1 MAVVDIIEFLLMAL
15 EVTGK
20 FKGKNFHLQKKDE
33 SFTWRSSYS
42 WSYVYFLQC
51 TLSIFLNIILYL
63 IQSLTSLTFS
73 IWHAESSVWYFIV
86 RSLGVTWTIQ
96 DHILGI
102 LIL

>member
-51 TLSIFLNIILYL
+51 RHN
-63 IQSLTSLTFS
+63 
-73 IWHAESSVWYFIV
+73 H
-86 RSLGVTWTIQ
+86 
-96 DHILGI
+96 HILSHERENFTKFMATD
-102 LIL
+102 

>member
-51 TLSIFLNIILYL
+51 MEDKSAEIIQGR
-63 IQSLTSLTFS
+63 IQTMMDDKDEKVELKIKKFNKSEDV
-73 IWHAESSVWYFIV
+73 IP
-86 RSLGVTWTIQ
+86 
-96 DHILGI
+96 
-102 LIL
+102 

>member
-51 TLSIFLNIILYL
+51 NYFAFNVKVILGL
-63 IQSLTSLTFS
+63 
-73 IWHAESSVWYFIV
+73 ESSHTD
-86 RSLGVTWTIQ
+86 G
-96 DHILGI
+96 
-102 LIL
+102 

>member
-51 TLSIFLNIILYL
+51 
-63 IQSLTSLTFS
+63 
-73 IWHAESSVWYFIV
+73 
-86 RSLGVTWTIQ
+86 
-96 DHILGI
+96 DD
-102 LIL
+102 

>member
-51 TLSIFLNIILYL
+51 S
-63 IQSLTSLTFS
+63 QSPIPPNPSQPP
-73 IWHAESSVWYFIV
+73 WESFKEAS
-86 RSLGVTWTIQ
+86 
-96 DHILGI
+96 
-102 LIL
+102 

>member
-51 TLSIFLNIILYL
+51 SMTYHVARQMKLVL
-63 IQSLTSLTFS
+63 QKATK
-73 IWHAESSVWYFIV
+73 
-86 RSLGVTWTIQ
+86 
-96 DHILGI
+96 
-102 LIL
+102 

>member
-1 MAVVDIIEFLLMAL
+1 MTVVDRIEFLLMAL

-51 TLSIFLNIILYL
+51 TLESYSAFGFVLYPDYLLGCSFLKTASIYFYPLVLLMLVFEPDHVCPTLNN
-63 IQSLTSLTFS
+63 
-73 IWHAESSVWYFIV
+73 
-86 RSLGVTWTIQ
+86 R
-96 DHILGI
+96 
-102 LIL
+102 

>member
-51 TLSIFLNIILYL
+51 ETLSHSHLG
-63 IQSLTSLTFS
+63 TFGHKKMGLFGLKS
-73 IWHAESSVWYFIV
+73 DPLLPIKNWDI
-86 RSLGVTWTIQ
+86 
-96 DHILGI
+96 
-102 LIL
+102 

>member
-51 TLSIFLNIILYL
+51 KQLDYLEIIIISAWAELGRLYF
-63 IQSLTSLTFS
+63 SLL
-73 IWHAESSVWYFIV
+73 VN
-86 RSLGVTWTIQ
+86 
-96 DHILGI
+96 GI
-102 LIL
+102 KKMHNH

>member
-1 MAVVDIIEFLLMAL
+1 MTVVDRIEFLLMAL

-51 TLSIFLNIILYL
+51 IHGTMRYP
-63 IQSLTSLTFS
+63 
-73 IWHAESSVWYFIV
+73 V
-86 RSLGVTWTIQ
+86 RLRAL
-96 DHILGI
+96 H
-102 LIL
+102 

>member
-42 WSYVYFLQC
+42 WSYVYFW
-51 TLSIFLNIILYL
+51 
-63 IQSLTSLTFS
+63 SLRVVNRMFT
-73 IWHAESSVWYFIV
+73 A
-86 RSLGVTWTIQ
+86 Q
-96 DHILGI
+96 
-102 LIL
+102 

>member
-51 TLSIFLNIILYL
+51 NFDEVFKLPVEEL
-63 IQSLTSLTFS
+63 
-73 IWHAESSVWYFIV
+73 
-86 RSLGVTWTIQ
+86 
-96 DHILGI
+96 
-102 LIL
+102 

>member
-1 MAVVDIIEFLLMAL
+1 MTVVDRIEFLLMAL

-51 TLSIFLNIILYL
+51 GEHTVAQML
-63 IQSLTSLTFS
+63 ILTS
-73 IWHAESSVWYFIV
+73 
-86 RSLGVTWTIQ
+86 
-96 DHILGI
+96 
-102 LIL
+102 

>member
-51 TLSIFLNIILYL
+51 TPEAQALYL
-63 IQSLTSLTFS
+63 EAQPYMLQLLQHISCVL
-73 IWHAESSVWYFIV
+73 IWVLATCLNFLRLSKVFIYSS
-86 RSLGVTWTIQ
+86 S
-96 DHILGI
+96 
-102 LIL
+102 

>member
-42 WSYVYFLQC
+42 WRYVYFYSVVNTDSKWPSVLHC
-51 TLSIFLNIILYL
+51 LVVGAIF
-63 IQSLTSLTFS
+63 
-73 IWHAESSVWYFIV
+73 
-86 RSLGVTWTIQ
+86 GC
-96 DHILGI
+96 
-102 LIL
+102 

>member
-51 TLSIFLNIILYL
+51 RHQKADEYNRKKRIKK
-63 IQSLTSLTFS
+63 SLP
-73 IWHAESSVWYFIV
+73 IMIY
-86 RSLGVTWTIQ
+86 
-96 DHILGI
+96 
-102 LIL
+102 

>member
-1 MAVVDIIEFLLMAL
+1 MTVVDIIEFLLMAL

-51 TLSIFLNIILYL
+51 TEKNPRSDLDLELGFVNIDN
-63 IQSLTSLTFS
+63 
-73 IWHAESSVWYFIV
+73 A
-86 RSLGVTWTIQ
+86 
-96 DHILGI
+96 
-102 LIL
+102 